1 MAASATFLQQMA
13 THAGT
18 LGATISLHSGDT
30 GNNGANELAGGN
42 PAYAR
47 QNTVWSDV
55 GGGVIT
61 GTPCNFNVPAG
72 ATASWY
78 GVWNG
83 STFLYGKPL
92 TPGVTLTGA
101 AQGVVQVT
109 PQYSETMP

>member
-1 MAASATFLQQMA
+1 MPAPLESCEPVSPAAT
-13 THAGT
+13 
-18 LGATISLHSGDT
+18 
-30 GNNGANELAGGN
+30 N
-42 PAYAR
+42 
-47 QNTVWSDV
+47 
-55 GGGVIT
+55 T